1 MIRLPRLGT
10 WRPPFWG
17 WCQPPPLRSVSPT
30 TSRGEDY
37 LTFPL
42 ITQAIDVCD
51 EHSLGEWVGL
61 SPFISFCLTFPE
73 VLFVC
78 FCHDLLARVFVKIR
92 SHIIIA
98 VKARI
103 QTNNKRSR
111 CQRTWQLP
119 EALKR
124 ARLFSRNPNCLQTND
139 WTGNSYYPNQDIYI
153 YKDVYLLGKHAARS
167 DW

>member
-1 MIRLPRLGT
+1 MMPT
-10 WRPPFWG
+10 PSAQE
-17 WCQPPPLRSVSPT
+17 CQPDDQPRGRLSDFSPHHTGNRCVWWAFFGGVCRTITIHQFLLDISRS
-30 TSRGEDY
+30 
-37 LTFPL
+37 
-42 ITQAIDVCD
+42 
-51 EHSLGEWVGL
+51 
-61 SPFISFCLTFPE
+61 
-73 VLFVC
+73 FVC
-78 FCHDLLARVFVKIR
+78 LLCHDLLARVFVKIG
-92 SHIIIA
+92 SHITIA

-103 QTNNKRSR
+103 QTNNKRPR